1 MSWREPVVQSVRV
14 LGLFVRARILIAV
27 IQTILFAIGFAFA
40 RVPLWPLIAIAGGL
54 ASFIPRIGV
63 LVPLVLVA
71 IADLFGGVDLLH
83 WTYAFGVWFVILLFD
98 EFYLTPRLL
107 SKPLGLRPVPV
118 FFALIAGSFF
128 FGPIGFILA
137 VPILAI
143 AAVFWRYFH
152 DRQTQ

>member
-40 RVPLWPLIAIAGGL
+40 RVPLWPLIAIAGGV

-107 SKPLGLRPVPV
+107 SKPLGLRPLPV
-118 FFALIAGSFF
+118 FLALIAGSFF

-137 VPILAI
+137 VPVLAI
-143 AAVFWRYFH
+143 AAVFWRYFR
-152 DRQTQ
+152 DRQAQ

>member
-14 LGLFVRARILIAV
+14 LGLFVRARILIAL

-107 SKPLGLRPVPV
+107 SKPLGLRPLPV
-118 FFALIAGSFF
+118 FLALIAGSFF

-137 VPILAI
+137 VPAVAI
-143 AAVFWRYFH
+143 AAVFWRYFR

>member
-1 MSWREPVVQSVRV
+1 MSWRQPVVQSVRV
-14 LGLFVRARILIAV
+14 LGLFVRAKILIAV

-54 ASFIPRIGV
+54 ASFIPRVGV

-83 WTYAFGVWFVILLFD
+83 WTYGFGVWFVILLFD

-107 SKPLGLRPVPV
+107 SKPLGLRPLPV
-118 FFALIAGSFF
+118 FLALIAGSFF
-128 FGPIGFILA
+128 LGPIGFILA
-137 VPILAI
+137 VPVLAI
-143 AAVFWRYFH
+143 AAVFWRSFR

>member
-1 MSWREPVVQSVRV
+1 MSLREPVVQSVRV
-14 LGLFVRARILIAV
+14 LGLFVRARILIAL

-54 ASFIPRIGV
+54 GSFIPRIGV

-107 SKPLGLRPVPV
+107 SKPLGLRPLPV
-118 FFALIAGSFF
+118 FLALIAGSFF

-137 VPILAI
+137 VPVLAI
-143 AAVFWRYFH
+143 AAVFWRYFR

>member
-1 MSWREPVVQSVRV
+1 MSWRQPVVQSVRV
-14 LGLFVRARILIAV
+14 LGLFVRAKILIAV

-107 SKPLGLRPVPV
+107 SKPLGLRPLPV
-118 FFALIAGSFF
+118 FLALIAGSFF

-137 VPILAI
+137 VPVLAI
-143 AAVFWRYFH
+143 AAVFWRYFR

>member
-71 IADLFGGVDLLH
+71 IADLFGGVDMLH

-107 SKPLGLRPVPV
+107 SKPLGLRPLPV
-118 FFALIAGSFF
+118 FLALIAGSFF

-137 VPILAI
+137 VPAVAI
-143 AAVFWRYFH
+143 AAVFWRYFR

>member
-98 EFYLTPRLL
+98 EFYLMPRLL
-107 SKPLGLRPVPV
+107 SKPLGLRPLPV
-118 FFALIAGSFF
+118 FLALIAGSFF

-137 VPILAI
+137 VPVLSI
-143 AAVFWRYFH
+143 AAVFWRYFR

>member
-14 LGLFVRARILIAV
+14 LGLYVRARILIAV

-107 SKPLGLRPVPV
+107 SKPLGLRAIPV

-128 FGPIGFILA
+128 FGPVGFILA
-137 VPILAI
+137 VPVLAI
-143 AAVFWRYFH
+143 AAVFWRYFR

>member
-83 WTYAFGVWFVILLFD
+83 WTYAFGVWFGRRPPHHSLLRIVRGSACIWTVYGLHGLENRCCRILSL
-98 EFYLTPRLL
+98 
-107 SKPLGLRPVPV
+107 
-118 FFALIAGSFF
+118 
-128 FGPIGFILA
+128 
-137 VPILAI
+137 
-143 AAVFWRYFH
+143 
-152 DRQTQ
+152 

>member
-14 LGLFVRARILIAV
+14 LGLFVRARILIAL

-83 WTYAFGVWFVILLFD
+83 WTYGFGVWFVILLFD

-107 SKPLGLRPVPV
+107 SKPLGLRPLPV
-118 FFALIAGSFF
+118 FLALIAGSFF

-137 VPILAI
+137 VPAVAI
-143 AAVFWRYFH
+143 AAVFWRYFR

>member
-27 IQTILFAIGFAFA
+27 IQTILFAIGFAFV
-40 RVPLWPLIAIAGGL
+40 RVPLWPVIAIAGGL
-54 ASFIPRIGV
+54 ASFIPRVGV
-63 LVPLVLVA
+63 LIPLVLVA

-107 SKPLGLRPVPV
+107 SKPLGLRPLPV
-118 FFALIAGSFF
+118 FLALIVGSFF

-137 VPILAI
+137 VPVLAI
-143 AAVFWRYFH
+143 AAVFWRYFR

>member
-1 MSWREPVVQSVRV
+1 MSWREPVVESVRV
-14 LGLFVRARILIAV
+14 LGLFVRARVLIAV
-27 IQTILFAIGFAFA
+27 IQTVLFAVGFAFA

-118 FFALIAGSFF
+118 FLVLIAGSFF
-128 FGPIGFILA
+128 FGPIGFVLA
-137 VPILAI
+137 VPVLAI
-143 AAVFWRYFH
+143 AAVFWRYFR

>member
-1 MSWREPVVQSVRV
+1 MSWRQPVVQSVRV
-14 LGLFVRARILIAV
+14 LGLFVRAKILIAV

-54 ASFIPRIGV
+54 ASFIPRVGV

-83 WTYAFGVWFVILLFD
+83 WTYGFGVWFVILLFD

-107 SKPLGLRPVPV
+107 SKPLGLRPLPV
-118 FFALIAGSFF
+118 FLALIAGSFF

-137 VPILAI
+137 VPVLAI
-143 AAVFWRYFH
+143 AAVFWRYFR

>member
-14 LGLFVRARILIAV
+14 LGLFVRARILIAL

-107 SKPLGLRPVPV
+107 SKPLGLRPLPV
-118 FFALIAGSFF
+118 FLALIAGSFF

-137 VPILAI
+137 VPVLAI
-143 AAVFWRYFH
+143 AAVFWRYFR

>member
-63 LVPLVLVA
+63 LVPLVLIA

-137 VPILAI
+137 VPVLAI
-143 AAVFWRYFH
+143 AAVFWRYFR

>member
-14 LGLFVRARILIAV
+14 LGLFVRARILIAL

-40 RVPLWPLIAIAGGL
+40 RVPLWPLIAIAGGV

-107 SKPLGLRPVPV
+107 SKPLGLRPLPV
-118 FFALIAGSFF
+118 FLALIAGSFF

-143 AAVFWRYFH
+143 AAVFWRYFR

>member
-71 IADLFGGVDLLH
+71 IADLFGGVDMLH

-107 SKPLGLRPVPV
+107 SKPLGLRPLPV
-118 FFALIAGSFF
+118 FLALIAGSFF

-137 VPILAI
+137 VPVLAI
-143 AAVFWRYFH
+143 AAVFWRYFR

>member
-1 MSWREPVVQSVRV
+1 MSWREPVAQSVRV
-14 LGLFVRARILIAV
+14 LGLFIRARILIAL

-107 SKPLGLRPVPV
+107 SKPLGLRPLPV
-118 FFALIAGSFF
+118 FLALIAGSFF
-128 FGPIGFILA
+128 LGPIGFILA
-137 VPILAI
+137 VPVLAI
-143 AAVFWRYFH
+143 AAVFWRYFR

>member
-14 LGLFVRARILIAV
+14 LGLFVRARILIAF
-27 IQTILFAIGFAFA
+27 IQTILFAVGFAFA

-107 SKPLGLRPVPV
+107 SKPLGLRPLPV
-118 FFALIAGSFF
+118 FLALIAGSFF

-137 VPILAI
+137 VPVLAI
-143 AAVFWRYFH
+143 AAVFWRYFR

>member
-14 LGLFVRARILIAV
+14 LGLFVRARILIAL

-107 SKPLGLRPVPV
+107 SKPLGLRPLPV
-118 FFALIAGSFF
+118 FLALIAGSFF

-137 VPILAI
+137 VPVVAI
-143 AAVFWRYFH
+143 AAVFWRYFR

>member
-14 LGLFVRARILIAV
+14 LGLFVRARILIAL

-107 SKPLGLRPVPV
+107 SKPLGLRPLPV
-118 FFALIAGSFF
+118 FLALIAGSFF

-137 VPILAI
+137 VPAVAI
-143 AAVFWRYFH
+143 AAVFCRYFR